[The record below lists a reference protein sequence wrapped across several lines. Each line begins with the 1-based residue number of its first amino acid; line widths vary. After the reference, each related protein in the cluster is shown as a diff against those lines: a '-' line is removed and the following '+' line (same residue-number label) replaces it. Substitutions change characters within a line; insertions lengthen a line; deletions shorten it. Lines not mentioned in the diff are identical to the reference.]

1 MTNEVSKLTYLERLA
16 NPMEAISKTSHP
28 DELFEAVSNARGI
41 IAKVK
46 DIVKELEGEFENQM
60 LSIIDDRGPCQ
71 LGNDKYVRGVK
82 KSAKQAQAMIILT
95 DLLKATKGS
104 KDNVTS
110 IANCIASA
118 GFKKGEVEKILGDK
132 CPHFWS
138 VETDALKK
146 SVLKKYN
153 VAFLTEKK

>member
-1 MTNEVSKLTYLERLA
+1 MTDKLTYLERLA
-16 NPMEAISKTSHP
+16 NPMEAITKTSHP
-28 DELFEAVSNARGI
+28 DDLFEAVTNARGI

-46 DIVKELEGEFENQM
+46 DIVKELEEEFQNQM
-60 LSIIDDRGPCQ
+60 LAIIDERGPCQ

-82 KSAKQAQAMIILT
+82 KSAKQADAMVILK
-95 DLLKATKGS
+95 DLLKATNG
-104 KDNVTS
+104 NTEA

-118 GFKKGEVEKILGDK
+118 GFKKSQVEKILGDN